1 MAFFVRLFKA
11 VQESRQLEADRVIR
25 RNWHLVEQARAHQGS
40 RASEAAK
47 FNAAPALTPASMVRI
62 INVQPFSMTA
72 FVRPKPQRAIARSR
86 HYDEQDYD
94 NYGVLVV
101 ASAWLLFYCLS
112 LSTFV
117 FKQGADVLASFLQSL
132 S

>member
-1 MAFFVRLFKA
+1 M
-11 VQESRQLEADRVIR
+11 
-25 RNWHLVEQARAHQGS
+25 
-40 RASEAAK
+40 
-47 FNAAPALTPASMVRI
+47 TRI
-62 INVQPFSMTA
+62 INVQPSNRTA
-72 FVRPKPQRAIARSR
+72 FVRLQPQNAIARSR